1 MCGKLLV
8 YLFVKNI
15 LTNPINPMKKN
26 FLLLVVVGL
35 AGALL
40 SGCRNREPYVIE
52 RAVMQDKIKGGWAG
66 QVIGCTYGGPTEF
79 KFKGVP
85 IPEEHNIPWYDEYVK
100 TTFENRAGLY
110 DDVYMDICFMEVIE
124 KHGMD
129 APVDI
134 FATTFAN
141 ADYKLWHANQIAR
154 YNILRG
160 VMPPESGHWMNNP
173 HADDI
178 DFQIE
183 ADFIGLM
190 SPGLVNESSRF
201 CDKIGHIMNYG
212 DGYYGGV
219 YVAAMYAMAFVS
231 DSVEEVVTE
240 ALKAIP
246 AESRYHKCI
255 TTTINLWRKYP
266 TDWRAAWEE
275 LQVLHGEED
284 IVCGYGV
291 MHEYN
296 IDAALNSA
304 YVVMGLLYGEKDFF
318 KTLDISTR
326 CGQDSDCNPAT
337 AGGILGVMLG
347 YEAIGEEWTRSI
359 ELVKDI
365 KFPYTDS
372 SMPDV
377 YELGLRHAEQVV
389 VGAGGRVEDG
399 YFVIPRVKIEPVAL
413 EQCYE
418 GLHPVERIHLDQSV
432 TDDGFRAKFTGTG
445 FILHGTMRQ
454 GKGGEDYVAWFDL
467 YLNGEKWATFDM
479 PINFL
484 HRRYDIYHV
493 YGLPKGD
500 YELELRWTNYQEPYK
515 LFVRDFIYYSDGEV
529 EK

>member
-1 MCGKLLV
+1 
-8 YLFVKNI
+8 
-15 LTNPINPMKKN
+15 MKKQISLWTLPLIVGL
-26 FLLLVVVGL
+26 FLLG
-35 AGALL
+35 
-40 SGCRNREPYVIE
+40 GCRSNEPYVISK
-52 RAVMQDKIKGGWAG
+52 ATMLDKIKGGWAG

-85 IPEEHNIPWYDEYVK
+85 IPEEHEIPWYDDYVK
-100 TTFENRAGLY
+100 TTFEKRAGLY
-110 DDVYMDICFMEVIE
+110 DDIYMDICFMEVIE

-129 APVDI
+129 APVDV

-160 VMPPESGHWMNNP
+160 IMPPQSGHWMNNP

-183 ADFIGLM
+183 ADFVGLM
-190 SPGLVNESSRF
+190 SPGLVNESSKF
-201 CDKIGHIMNYG
+201 CDKVGHIMNYG

-219 YVAAMYAMAFVS
+219 YVAAMYAQAFVS

-246 AESRYHKCI
+246 AESRYYKCI
-255 TTTINLWRKYP
+255 ANTINLWRKYP
-266 TDWRAAWEE
+266 TDWRTAWVE
-275 LQVLHGEED
+275 LQALHGEED
-284 IVCGYGV
+284 IACGYGV

-304 YVVMGLLYGEKDFF
+304 YVVMGLLYGEKDFY

-347 YEAIGEEWTRSI
+347 YDGIGEEWTRSI
-359 ELVKDI
+359 ELVDTI
-365 KFPYTDS
+365 KFPYTES
-372 SMPDV
+372 SMMDV
-377 YELGLRHAEQVV
+377 YAMGMRHAKQVV
-389 VGAGGRVEDG
+389 ENAGGEVTDEN
-399 YFVIPRVKIEPVAL
+399 YIIPRVKIEPVAL
-413 EQCYE
+413 EQSFE
-418 GLHPVERIHLDQSV
+418 GLYPVERIHLDQSF
-432 TDDGFRAKFTGTG
+432 TDSDTFKAKFNGTG
-445 FILHGTMRQ
+445 FIIHGTMRQ
-454 GKGGEDYVAWFDL
+454 GKGSEDYVAWFDL

-484 HRRYDIYHV
+484 HRRYDIYHI
-493 YGLPKGD
+493 YGLPKD
-500 YELELRWTNYQEPYK
+500 EYELELRWTNYEKPYK
-515 LFVRDFIYYSDGEV
+515 LFVRDFIYYTDQPTN
-529 EK
+529 K